1 MHLLNTTF
9 FNSFLALRQH
19 YPLILQMT
27 KREVISRYRGSFLGL
42 LWTFINPILMLSIYT
57 FVFSVVFKVRLDSQ
71 NGSAIYDDEFAFALL
86 LFTGLI
92 LFNLFSECLARAPGL
107 ILANINYVK
116 KIIFPLEILPL
127 ISLCSALF
135 HAGISFLVLFS
146 FLLITSHPIEWTVI
160 FLPIIL
166 LPLVFLTLGLSWI
179 LASIGVF
186 VRDIGQFIGL
196 ILTMLLFLSPI
207 FYPAS
212 ALPESIRD
220 YLFLNPL
227 TLIIEQARAVI
238 LYGQLPDWGSLILYY
253 LFAFLIAWTGLLWFN
268 KTRKGF
274 ADVL

>member
-1 MHLLNTTF
+1 M
-9 FNSFLALRQH
+9 
-19 YPLILQMT
+19 I
-27 KREVISRYRGSFLGL
+27 KREVIGRYRGSFLGL
-42 LWTFINPILMLSIYT
+42 LWTLINPVLMLSIYT
-57 FVFSVVFKVRLDSQ
+57 FVFSVVFKVRLEPQ
-71 NGSAIYDDEFAFALL
+71 NSYLYDDKFAFAIL

-92 LFNLFSECLARAPGL
+92 LFNLFSECLSRAPGL
-107 ILANINYVK
+107 ILTNVNYVK
-116 KIIFPLEILPL
+116 KVIFPLEILPL
-127 ISLCSALF
+127 VSLGSALF

-146 FLLITSHPIEWTVI
+146 FLLIIEYPIEWTII
-160 FLPIIL
+160 FLPVIL
-166 LPLVFLTLGLSWI
+166 LPLILLTLGLSWI
-179 LASIGVF
+179 LASLGVF

-238 LYGQLPDWGSLILYY
+238 LYGQPPDWSSLALYY
-253 LFAFLIAWTGLLWFN
+253 LPALFVAWFGLAWFK

>member
-1 MHLLNTTF
+1 
-9 FNSFLALRQH
+9 
-19 YPLILQMT
+19 MT

-42 LWTFINPILMLSIYT
+42 LWTFINPILMLFIYT
-57 FVFSVVFKVRLDSQ
+57 FVFSVVFKVRLDSH
-71 NGSAIYDDEFAFALL
+71 NGPAIHDDKFAFALL

-92 LFNLFSECLARAPGL
+92 LFNLFSECLSRAPGL

-146 FLLITSHPIEWTVI
+146 FLLITSHPIEWTII
-160 FLPIIL
+160 FLPVIL
-166 LPLVFLTLGLSWI
+166 LPLVLLTLGLSWI

-196 ILTMLLFLSPI
+196 VLTMLLFLSPI

-238 LYGQLPDWGSLILYY
+238 LYGQLPDWSSLILYY
-253 LFAFLIAWTGLLWFN
+253 HIAFLIAWTGLLWFN

>member
-1 MHLLNTTF
+1 
-9 FNSFLALRQH
+9 
-19 YPLILQMT
+19 
-27 KREVISRYRGSFLGL
+27 
-42 LWTFINPILMLSIYT
+42 MLSIYT
-57 FVFSVVFKVRLDSQ
+57 FVFSVVFKVRLDPQ
-71 NGSAIYDDEFAFALL
+71 NNSALYDDEFAFALL

-92 LFNLFSECLARAPGL
+92 LFNLFSECLSRAPGL
-107 ILANINYVK
+107 ILTNINYVK

-146 FLLITSHPIEWTVI
+146 FLLITSHPIEWTII
-160 FLPIIL
+160 FLPVIL
-166 LPLVFLTLGLSWI
+166 LPLVLLTLGLSWI

-186 VRDIGQFIGL
+186 VRDVGQFIGL

-238 LYGQLPDWGSLILYY
+238 LYGQLPDWSSLILYY
-253 LFAFLIAWTGLLWFN
+253 LLAFLIAWTGLLWFN

>member
-1 MHLLNTTF
+1 
-9 FNSFLALRQH
+9 
-19 YPLILQMT
+19 
-27 KREVISRYRGSFLGL
+27 
-42 LWTFINPILMLSIYT
+42 MLSIYT

>member
-1 MHLLNTTF
+1 
-9 FNSFLALRQH
+9 
-19 YPLILQMT
+19 MT
-27 KREVISRYRGSFLGL
+27 KREIISRYRGSFLGI

-57 FVFSVVFKVRLDSQ
+57 FIFSVVFKVRLDSQ
-71 NGSAIYDDEFAFALL
+71 NSSVIYDDKFAFALL

-146 FLLITSHPIEWTVI
+146 FLLITSHPIEWTII

-166 LPLVFLTLGLSWI
+166 FPLVLLTLGLSWI
-179 LASIGVF
+179 LAAIGVF

-196 ILTMLLFLSPI
+196 VLTMLLFLSPI

-227 TLIIEQARAVI
+227 TLIIEQARTVI
-238 LYGQLPDWGSLILYY
+238 LYGQLPDWSSLILYY
-253 LFAFLIAWTGLLWFN
+253 LFALLIAWTGLLWFN